1 MNVRRPGAASKTPHT
16 ASPSPTRQRTKMK
29 HFLTL
34 LALFWVA
41 TARAHDGHGLSG
53 AHWHA
58 TDAVGFIAAAVAAGA
73 YLWWRGRK

>member
-1 MNVRRPGAASKTPHT
+1 
-16 ASPSPTRQRTKMK
+16 MK

-41 TARAHDGHGLSG
+41 TVRAHDGHGLSG

-58 TDAVGFIAAAVAAGA
+58 TDAVGFIAAAVAVGV